1 MITSSNTK
9 KTVQKCRQIGPSRQR
24 RARTIPKRQGKT
36 SFHRCSAAQ
45 LSSSV
50 RRWVPLSRPP
60 RGGCQASL
68 PRLSGKEQVGKHSS
82 SHQTCSHQTQF
93 TPNTAH
99 TEHGSHRTQFT
110 PYFWVH
116 TEHGSQQTFS
126 WGLVASPRTDI
137 LSKAAPIPCAVYLLI
152 LPPTDTNGY
161 VTPSQG
167 GDGSADPRV
176 LSIVSAPE
184 VSPLLSEVN
193 RGRGSSL
200 PPRPLPSLPHPCPSP
215 SPAEAPA
222 AWWSSVDGGS

>member
-82 SHQTCSHQTQF
+82 SPNMF
-93 TPNTAH
+93 TPNTVH
-99 TEHGSHRTQFT
+99 TEHGSHRTWFT
-110 PYFWVH
+110 PNTVH
-116 TEHGSQQTFS
+116 TVLLGSH
-126 WGLVASPRTDI
+126 RTRFTANV
-137 LSKAAPIPCAVYLLI
+137 LLGPCC
-152 LPPTDTNGY
+152 LPPDRHSLQSCSH
-161 VTPSQG
+161 PLC
-167 GDGSADPRV
+167 R
-176 LSIVSAPE
+176 LSVNS
-184 VSPLLSEVN
+184 SPY
-193 RGRGSSL
+193 
-200 PPRPLPSLPHPCPSP
+200 
-215 SPAEAPA
+215 
-222 AWWSSVDGGS
+222 